1 LSTKVDLKKELK
13 HLYNPSAKEVSTVDV
28 PAMNFLM
35 VDGEGA
41 PSSPQYMQSI
51 EALFT
56 VSYTLKFMV
65 KKGSGVDYA
74 VMPLEGLWWM
84 DNMKEFSTERKDEWK
99 WTSMIMQPEY
109 VKEADVKTAIE
120 QAHKKKDLP
129 AIDKVRFENF
139 KEGLAAQIFYVG
151 PYSAEGPTV
160 TKIHDYIHKTGH
172 ELSGK
177 HHEIYLNNAAKV
189 APEKLKTIIRQPMK

>member
-1 LSTKVDLKKELK
+1 MSSKIDFKKELK
-13 HLYNPSAKEVSTVDV
+13 QLYNPSAKEVSVVDV

-35 VDGEGA
+35 IDGEGA

-56 VSYTLKFMV
+56 VSYTLKFMI
-65 KKGSGVDYA
+65 KKVQSIDYA

-84 DNMKEFSTERKDEWK
+84 DNMAEFSTERKDEWK

-120 QAHKKKDLP
+120 QARKKKELP
-129 AIDKVRFENF
+129 AIDKLRFECF

-151 PYSAEGPTV
+151 PYSEEGPTV
-160 TKIHDYIHKTGH
+160 AKIHEYIRKTGH

-189 APEKLKTIIRQPMK
+189 APEKWKTVIRQPMK

>member
-177 HHEIYLNNAAKV
+177 HHEIYLNTAAKV
-189 APEKLKTIIRQPMK
+189 APEKLKPIIRQPMK

>member
-1 LSTKVDLKKELK
+1 MSTKIDLKKEFK
-13 HLYNPSAKEVSTVDV
+13 QLYNPSAKEVSVVDV

-35 VDGEGA
+35 IDGEGA
-41 PSSPQYMQSI
+41 PSSQQYMQSI

-65 KKGSGVDYA
+65 KKAQGVDYA

-84 DNMKEFSTERKDEWK
+84 DNMAEFSTQRKDEWK

-109 VKEADVKTAIE
+109 VKEGDVKAAIE
-120 QAHKKKDLP
+120 QARKKKDLP
-129 AIDKVRFENF
+129 AIDKIRFENF
-139 KEGLAAQIFYVG
+139 KEGLSAQIFYVG
-151 PYSAEGPTV
+151 PYADEGPTV
-160 TKIHDYIHKTGH
+160 TKIHDYIHKSGH

-189 APEKLKTIIRQPMK
+189 PSEKWKTVIRQPMK

>member
-1 LSTKVDLKKELK
+1 MSTKVDLKKELK

>member
-1 LSTKVDLKKELK
+1 
-13 HLYNPSAKEVSTVDV
+13 
-28 PAMNFLM
+28 
-35 VDGEGA
+35 
-41 PSSPQYMQSI
+41 
-51 EALFT
+51 
-56 VSYTLKFMV
+56 MV

-109 VKEADVKTAIE
+109 VKAADVKVAIE
-120 QAHKKKDLP
+120 QARKKKDLP